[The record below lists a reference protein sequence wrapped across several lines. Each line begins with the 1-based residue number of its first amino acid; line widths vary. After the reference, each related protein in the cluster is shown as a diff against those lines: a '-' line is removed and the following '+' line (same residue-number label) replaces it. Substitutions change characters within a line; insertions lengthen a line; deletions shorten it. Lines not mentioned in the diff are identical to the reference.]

1 VIDAS
6 FWNRLRVKA
15 LLDKY
20 LEGFIE
26 YAMQLQQPYSLTDEQ
41 LKGVIIM
48 AVTAVNPKKLSELSK
63 LWKKAVPAEQFSPI
77 PEGDYVGDLKEM
89 ILGESKNGR
98 LQVVSTYEIADGDLS
113 GKTLKRFD
121 GVDAIES
128 MGYFKRHCEVIGL
141 DLPED
146 LNLWQETLD
155 EFVAANVDLYDITV
169 KSSKGEKDKEGNQKT
184 YTNIYVNG
192 ISEYTKATGEETT
205 EEEAVEEEAVAEEE
219 VEQEVQL
226 TTRKIAKPVA
236 KPVAKVAAKPVA
248 VAPKKLAVRR

>member
-1 VIDAS
+1 
-6 FWNRLRVKA
+6 
-15 LLDKY
+15 
-20 LEGFIE
+20 
-26 YAMQLQQPYSLTDEQ
+26 
-41 LKGVIIM
+41 M

-205 EEEAVEEEAVAEEE
+205 EEEAVAEEETVEEEAVEEEAVAEEE